1 MTQAHGIIARVS
13 NRTPDGSYSDGHDLG
28 EARSLVRS
36 RKGRVGFDARH
47 QQEGRG
53 SVAKGEIRTNQI
65 DRWMMFLQSAFC
77 FFAPRDPDRVC
88 IEFLVSWR
96 KMSAFNPRHR
106 LRSRVNPVRQMSQGR
121 AKSEQKAAAHSLSR
135 YSWGSERWWW
145 WWCWWW

>member
-13 NRTPDGSYSDGHDLG
+13 NRTPDGSYSDEHDLG

-65 DRWMMFLQSAFC
+65 DR
-77 FFAPRDPDRVC
+77 
-88 IEFLVSWR
+88 
-96 KMSAFNPRHR
+96 
-106 LRSRVNPVRQMSQGR
+106 
-121 AKSEQKAAAHSLSR
+121 
-135 YSWGSERWWW
+135 
-145 WWCWWW
+145 